1 MSFFS
6 GGMESADLTL
16 LETFGDMHDV
26 QGKKIL
32 CVLDEDEFSER
43 ARRLVGQSMD
53 GVYLCGVV
61 LYCKLSDL
69 EFRPEIGD
77 LLTVDDIEYQV
88 LGCEEGEKL
97 LILTLQENR
106 S

>member
-6 GGMESADLTL
+6 GGMEEADLTL
-16 LETFGDMHDV
+16 LDTFGDLHEV
-26 QGKKIL
+26 QGQEIL

-43 ARRLVGQSMD
+43 ARRYLSQSMD

-61 LYCKLSDL
+61 LYCKFADIG
-69 EFRPEIGD
+69 FRPEIDD
-77 LLTVDDIEYQV
+77 LLTVDDVEYQV
-88 LGCEEGEKL
+88 LACEEGEKL

>member
-1 MSFFS
+1 
-6 GGMESADLTL
+6 MEEADLTL
-16 LETFGDMHDV
+16 LETFGDPHEV
-26 QGKKIL
+26 QGQEIL

-43 ARRLVGQSMD
+43 ARRCLSQSMD

-61 LYCKLSDL
+61 LYCKLADIG
-69 EFRPEIGD
+69 FRPEIDD
-77 LLTVDDIEYQV
+77 LITVDDVEYGV
-88 LGCEEGEKL
+88 LACEEGEKL